1 MLSPMVLEK
10 NGIKVKRTIQ
20 QESQVVILLPG
31 TFHFGYNKGLNI
43 AEAMNFAT
51 EG

>member
-1 MLSPMVLEK
+1 MVLEN
-10 NGIKVKRTIQ
+10 NGIQVTKTIQ
-20 QESQVVILLPG
+20 QPSQVVILLPG
-31 TFHFGYNKGLNI
+31 TFHFGYNEGLNI